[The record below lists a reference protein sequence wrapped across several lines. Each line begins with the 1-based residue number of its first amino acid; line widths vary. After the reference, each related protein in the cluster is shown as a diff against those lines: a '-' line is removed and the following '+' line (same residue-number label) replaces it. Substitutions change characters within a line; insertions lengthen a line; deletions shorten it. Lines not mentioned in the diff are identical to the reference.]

1 MNLDH
6 DRKTQILLGIA
17 CVYMQNRV
25 YLELNEGLSKV
36 CWFHQIDEES

>member
-6 DRKTQILLGIA
+6 DRKTLILFGIA

-25 YLELNEGLSKV
+25 DLELNEALSKV
-36 CWFHQIDEES
+36 CWFHQIDEHN